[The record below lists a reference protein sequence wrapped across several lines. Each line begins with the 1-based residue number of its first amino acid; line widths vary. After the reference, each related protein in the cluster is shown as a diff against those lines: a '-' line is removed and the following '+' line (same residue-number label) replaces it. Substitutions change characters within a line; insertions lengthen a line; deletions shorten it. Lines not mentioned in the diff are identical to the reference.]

1 MDIWWE
7 KWRPLVLS
15 VVASVVGAFLLEPH
29 LLPVE
34 FAQAAITFASILIGF
49 LASFWTIL
57 FSIRNSK
64 KMLLL
69 EQLGH
74 FETLKDFIA
83 AAIRWSLFLVVF
95 ELVRCAISQD
105 FSSGLANRAFGVA
118 TIFFVSMSILTFWR
132 ILVILRKLL

>member
-7 KWRPLVLS
+7 KWNPMVLS
-15 VVASVVGAFLLEPH
+15 VLAAVAGAFLIGPH

-34 FAQAAITFASILIGF
+34 FAQASITFASILIGF

-57 FSIRNSK
+57 FSIRNSRK
-64 KMLLL
+64 IREL
-69 EQLGH
+69 EKLGH

-83 AAIRWSLFLVVF
+83 AAIRWSLFLVVL
-95 ELVRCAISQD
+95 ELVRCAIPHD
-105 FSSGLANRAFGVA
+105 FPSGLANRAFGVA
-118 TIFFVSMSILTFWR
+118 TIFFVSMSVSTFWR